1 MIELK
6 NIKKTYKSKKG
17 VSTEAL
23 KEVNIKFNESGLV
36 FILGKSGSGKSTLL
50 NILGGLDTYTSGDI
64 IINGKS
70 TKQFKEKDWDAYRN
84 TYIGFIFQEFNL
96 LDDYNVE
103 DNLRLALELQHKK
116 ITDEEILT
124 ALKMVD
130 LDDLLKRKPNELS
143 GGQKQRIAIARALIK
158 NPKIILADEPTG
170 SLDSTTSKQ
179 IFKILKE
186 ISKNKLVIVV
196 SHDDESA
203 RKYAD
208 RIIKISDGI
217 IEEDTNSSIIK
228 NNNELKLVNAKLPF
242 LYSLKMGLGNLFHK
256 KIRLIFSILLI
267 VLCLVCFGTMTS
279 TLNSDINKELIKIF
293 KEKGS
298 TEVRILKYQDNV
310 SYEKI
315 FTEQIKH
322 LFDTNIE
329 GNNLFPETIKL
340 DDNFISEVE
349 TKTNLNWYGEYNAYN
364 NFEPLSWS
372 YNSSVDDNGI
382 LYYYIGDSL
391 LGKNIKFVKAND
403 NLFKNIKI
411 IGNIPNND
419 DEIMITSFVADQI
432 INNGIK
438 SKKDKNNNTIDFY
451 KPITYANIIDDNI
464 YINLGDMTYVKIV
477 GIADYTDYLK
487 KYSDLKEIK
496 AATMWDMSNKS
507 KEYKKLDEL
516 YNNLLNDIDQFL
528 SRIYVSDVFINKI
541 DLKNENISNS
551 TTKIIYNNDIFD
563 IDEFA
568 YINKDLDVLVNNDI
582 KKISTLNND
591 EIIINTA
598 LLNVITKNDYQKKLK
613 EYIASNKT
621 NDTVEFLKK
630 YLNDNSIIDKKFK
643 TSIKENK
650 IYSDVNNFG
659 EYSVVGVIDDD
670 SESSLVYYNK
680 ECIKDLISDNI
691 VMTHIFTNVNTVDEL
706 KTILKYYP
714 INNSNIISQSNY
726 SSSLLTSI
734 EIIYIFKLLGK
745 YGTIFFLV
753 FAIVILMN
761 FISNSIKFRKKEIGI
776 LRAIGCRRIDVIK
789 MFIYECLTL
798 MLICL
803 GLSFIIIPKIT
814 NSINSF
820 ISSTLYSNISIMNF
834 GILQILGV
842 TIVMII
848 IVIISSIIP
857 IQKLTKMKPID
868 IILDK

>member
-6 NIKKTYKSKKG
+6 DIKKIYKSKKG

-23 KEVNIKFNESGLV
+23 KEVNIKFDESGLV

-70 TKQFKEKDWDAYRN
+70 TKKFKEKDWDAYRN

-103 DNLRLALELQHKK
+103 DNIRLSLELQHKK

-217 IEEDTNSSIIK
+217 IEEDNNSSIIK
-228 NNNELKLVNAKLPF
+228 NNNELILVNAKLPF

-279 TLNSDINKELIKIF
+279 TLNSDVNKEFIKIF

-329 GNNLFPETIKL
+329 ENNLFPETTKL

-349 TKTNLNWYGEYNAYN
+349 TKTNLNWYGEYNVYN
-364 NFEPLSWS
+364 NFETLSWS

-391 LGKNIKFVKAND
+391 LGKNIKFVKANN
-403 NLFKNIKI
+403 NLFKKIKI

-438 SKKDKNNNTIDFY
+438 SKTNKNNNTIDFY
-451 KPITYANIIDDNI
+451 KPIAYKNIIDDNV

-477 GIADYTDYLK
+477 GIVDYTDYLN

-516 YNNLLNDIDQFL
+516 YNNLLNDIDEFL
-528 SRIYVSDVFINKI
+528 SRIYVSDIFINKL
-541 DLKNENISNS
+541 DQKKENISNS

-568 YINKDLDVLVNNDI
+568 YIDKDLDVIVNNDI

-598 LLNVITKNDYQKKLK
+598 LLNVITKNDYQKKL
-613 EYIASNKT
+613 EQYITSNKI
-621 NDTVEFLKK
+621 NDTSEFLKT
-630 YLNDNSIIDKKFK
+630 YLNDNSIINKKSK

-650 IYSDVNNFG
+650 IYNDVNNFG
-659 EYSVVGVIDDD
+659 EYSIAGVIDDN
-670 SESSLVYYNK
+670 SELSLVYYNRK
-680 ECIKDLISDNI
+680 CIKNLISHNI
-691 VMTHIFTNVNTVDEL
+691 VMTHIFTKVNTLDEL

-776 LRAIGCRRIDVIK
+776 LRAIGCRSIDVIK

-814 NSINSF
+814 NSINFF
-820 ISSTLYSNISIMNF
+820 ISSILYSNISIMNF